1 MTPDRP
7 ALIGRARYMV
17 FCVCQAQCF
26 VNTIEVEASLLAD
39 FLRHSLDGMA
49 ALCNYARHLHAAP
62 APFIRQ
68 YGSRMTEWGPALAII
83 LGIVEGLTEF
93 LPVSSTG
100 HLILAGHAFG
110 FTGEVAANAEI
121 SIQLGAILAVVAY
134 EREKLK
140 ILIARAVDEQ
150 ADLRQS
156 LSSPV
161 NGSWSVLLH
170 RSMAS
175 HPHLWFLIGLG
186 IAFLPAGLI
195 GFATHG
201 WIKAHLFSPQTVAV
215 TSVIGG
221 IIILVVEARR
231 TTATVQQLEHVGV
244 RDALLI
250 GLAQC
255 AALIPGMSRSGS
267 TIIGGLLVG
276 LDRKVATEYSFFLA
290 LPTLIIATCYQMWK
304 SRDVFHSEDFVALGI
319 GLLVSFIVAW
329 IVIAAFLTFVK
340 RHSLRPF
347 AYYRI
352 VMGLIVLY
360 VFGY

>member
-1 MTPDRP
+1 M
-7 ALIGRARYMV
+7 
-17 FCVCQAQCF
+17 
-26 VNTIEVEASLLAD
+26 N
-39 FLRHSLDGMA
+39 
-49 ALCNYARHLHAAP
+49 
-62 APFIRQ
+62 
-68 YGSRMTEWGPALAII
+68 EWGPALAVI

-121 SIQLGAILAVVAY
+121 SIQLGAILAVVVY

-140 ILIARAVDEQ
+140 TLVSCALGEQ

-156 LSSPV
+156 LSAKS
-161 NGSWSVLLH
+161 SWPDLLR
-170 RSMAS
+170 RSMAQ

-186 IAFLPAGLI
+186 LAFLPAGLI

-201 WIKAHLFSPQTVAV
+201 WIKTHLFSPQTVAI

-221 IIILVVEARR
+221 VIILLVESRR
-231 TTATVQQLEHVGV
+231 TAETVQQLEQVGV
-244 RDALLI
+244 RDAVLI

-255 AALIPGMSRSGS
+255 ASLIPGMSRSGS

-276 LDRKVATEYSFFLA
+276 LNRKVATEYSFFLA

-304 SRDVFHSEDFVALGI
+304 SRALFRSEDYVALGI
-319 GLLVSFIVAW
+319 GLLVSFVVAW
-329 IVIAAFLTFVK
+329 VVIAAFLTFVK
-340 RHSLRPF
+340 RHTLRPF

-352 VMGLIVLY
+352 AMGLVVLY
-360 VFGY
+360 LFGF

>member
-1 MTPDRP
+1 M
-7 ALIGRARYMV
+7 
-17 FCVCQAQCF
+17 
-26 VNTIEVEASLLAD
+26 N
-39 FLRHSLDGMA
+39 
-49 ALCNYARHLHAAP
+49 
-62 APFIRQ
+62 
-68 YGSRMTEWGPALAII
+68 EWGPALAVI

-134 EREKLK
+134 EREKLRS
-140 ILIARAVDEQ
+140 LFSRAVGEQ
-150 ADLRQS
+150 AELRQS
-156 LSSPV
+156 LTGPSSSSRTAV
-161 NGSWSVLLH
+161 IR
-170 RSMAS
+170 RSMIV

-186 IAFLPAGLI
+186 AAFLPAGLV

-215 TSVIGG
+215 TSVLGG
-221 IIILVVEARR
+221 IVILLVEARR
-231 TTATVQQLEHVGV
+231 TAGTVHQLEQVGL
-244 RDALLI
+244 RDAVCI

-255 AALIPGMSRSGS
+255 ASLIPGMSRSGS

-304 SRDVFHSEDFVALGI
+304 SRDVFRSEDFVALGI
-319 GLLVSFIVAW
+319 GLLVSFLVAW

-340 RHSLRPF
+340 RHTLRPF

-360 VFGY
+360 LFGI

>member
-1 MTPDRP
+1 M
-7 ALIGRARYMV
+7 
-17 FCVCQAQCF
+17 
-26 VNTIEVEASLLAD
+26 N
-39 FLRHSLDGMA
+39 
-49 ALCNYARHLHAAP
+49 
-62 APFIRQ
+62 
-68 YGSRMTEWGPALAII
+68 EWGPGLAVI

-140 ILIARAVDEQ
+140 TLLSRAAGEQ
-150 ADLRQS
+150 ADFR
-156 LSSPV
+156 LSFSHPT
-161 NGSWSVLLH
+161 NLSWSERLRRSMVLH
-170 RSMAS
+170 R
-175 HPHLWFLIGLG
+175 HLWFLIGLG
-186 IAFLPAGLI
+186 AAFLPAGLI

-201 WIKAHLFSPQTVAV
+201 WIKTHLFSPQTVAV
-215 TSVIGG
+215 TSMIGG
-221 IIILVVEARR
+221 IIILAVEARR
-231 TTATVQQLEHVGV
+231 TTATVRQLEQVCL
-244 RDALLI
+244 RDAVFI

-255 AALIPGMSRSGS
+255 ASLIPGMSRSGS

-304 SRDVFHSEDFVALGI
+304 SRDVFRSDDFLALGV
-319 GLLVSFIVAW
+319 GLLVSFLVAW
-329 IVIAAFLTFVK
+329 AVIAAFLTFVK

-352 VMGLIVLY
+352 AMGLVVLY
-360 VFGY
+360 IFGL